1 MKAAAMPAQRPQS
14 SDVSVSESSKKK
26 IIQALCTILLF
37 SVMNATMFNVAL
49 PVIAIDF
56 QLLPSQV
63 GWVVTGYIIVYAL
76 GSLTFGK
83 LSDIYP
89 MKKLLTIGLILFA
102 IGSLIG
108 TLSTAYWMVLAARLI
123 QSAGA
128 SSIPALAMLIP
139 TRYFP
144 VHERGKVLGV
154 IASMIAFASG
164 IGPIVAG
171 FITGTLHWKFLF
183 LISLGSLIT
192 LPIFRKHL
200 PDDQLSGKKFDIIG
214 GVLFGGS
221 IALIL
226 ISITNFSWWIL
237 LTGLLLFGLFLMR
250 QNRVP
255 NPFIQAEIFSIRTY
269 RNTLVV
275 SFISGM
281 TVFGTMIILPLMLTH
296 VNLLSPNWIGLVLFP
311 GAMSAAIMG
320 RVGGK
325 LVDKIGGIR
334 VATISLWLLALG
346 TFLFSTFSG
355 YVAVIIAL
363 CLMVV
368 SVGQSFGQSS
378 LATLVSTSLPKELIG
393 VGMGI
398 YSMINFM
405 SGAFS
410 GALITKILDFPT
422 AGMALNPFSIGG
434 QGVIYSN
441 VFLGLFLLIV
451 VNLLIL
457 YSSMRINSLQTDKHS

>member
-1 MKAAAMPAQRPQS
+1 MKAAAMPAQRPS
-14 SDVSVSESSKKK
+14 IKEGSVSDTAKKK

-37 SVMNATMFNVAL
+37 SVMNATMFNIAL
-49 PVIAIDF
+49 PAIATQY

-63 GWVVTGYIIVYAL
+63 GWVVTGYIIIYAL
-76 GSLTFGK
+76 GSLTYGK

-102 IGSLIG
+102 VGSLIG
-108 TLSTAYWMVLAARLI
+108 ALSTTYWMVLAARLI

-144 VHERGKVLGV
+144 VSERGKVLGI

-164 IGPIVAG
+164 VGPIVAG

-183 LISLGSLIT
+183 LISLGALLT
-192 LPIFRKHL
+192 LPIFRKYL
-200 PDDQLSGKKFDIIG
+200 PDDQQSGKKLDVVG
-214 GVLFGGS
+214 GLLFGGS
-221 IALIL
+221 IACVLV
-226 ISITNFSWWIL
+226 SITNFHWLVLLAGIL
-237 LTGLLLFGLFLMR
+237 LFVLFLFR
-250 QNRVP
+250 QNQVS

-269 RNTLVV
+269 RNTLIV
-275 SFISGM
+275 SFITGM
-281 TVFGTMIILPLMLTH
+281 AAFGTMIMLPLMLTH

-325 LVDKIGGIR
+325 LVDKIGGVR
-334 VATISLWLLALG
+334 VARISLLLLVAG
-346 TFLFSTFSG
+346 TFLLSTFSG
-355 YVAVIIAL
+355 YAAFVIAL

-378 LATLVSTSLPKELIG
+378 LATLVSTSLPKELTG

-410 GALITKILDFPT
+410 GAMITKILDFPVSEL
-422 AGMALNPFSIGG
+422 ALNPLGLHG
-434 QGVIYSN
+434 PGVVYSN
-441 VFLGLFLLIV
+441 VFLGLFLLVLI
-451 VNLLIL
+451 NLLFFT
-457 YSSMRINSLQTDKHS
+457 SSTRKLVARK